1 MSAVVKCSEC
11 RKRCHRM
18 TGWSIV
24 YSDGDVTG
32 YLCPDCQTADEHAA
46 EAV

>member
-11 RKRCHRM
+11 RNRCHCM
-18 TGWSIV
+18 AGWNIV

-32 YLCPDCQTADEHAA
+32 YLCPDCQPADVSAA